1 MPVGDLLNWDFIM
14 PKYTDKQWENIIK
27 ELEKRKQQ
35 KKEGEKISARMVQ
48 YHVRNAGEKIGIQLS
63 PHRLRHTFAN
73 MCVDNGLDVSYLKEI
88 LGHESL
94 ATTEVYLHPTFDKI
108 KGRFLEVMEE

>member
-35 KKEGEKISARMVQ
+35 KKEEDDEG
-48 YHVRNAGEKIGIQLS
+48 
-63 PHRLRHTFAN
+63 
-73 MCVDNGLDVSYLKEI
+73 
-88 LGHESL
+88 
-94 ATTEVYLHPTFDKI
+94 
-108 KGRFLEVMEE
+108 

>member
-35 KKEGEKISARMVQ
+35 KKE
-48 YHVRNAGEKIGIQLS
+48 
-63 PHRLRHTFAN
+63 
-73 MCVDNGLDVSYLKEI
+73 
-88 LGHESL
+88 
-94 ATTEVYLHPTFDKI
+94 
-108 KGRFLEVMEE
+108 EEDDDG

>member
-35 KKEGEKISARMVQ
+35 KKRRMM
-48 YHVRNAGEKIGIQLS
+48 RDD
-63 PHRLRHTFAN
+63 T
-73 MCVDNGLDVSYLKEI
+73 
-88 LGHESL
+88 
-94 ATTEVYLHPTFDKI
+94 
-108 KGRFLEVMEE
+108 